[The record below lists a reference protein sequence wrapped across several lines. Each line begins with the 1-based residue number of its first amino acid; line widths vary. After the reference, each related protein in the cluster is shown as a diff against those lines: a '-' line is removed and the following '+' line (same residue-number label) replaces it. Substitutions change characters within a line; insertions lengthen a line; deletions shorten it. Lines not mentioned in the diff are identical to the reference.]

1 MINVYLNDD
10 ELKRSICRD
19 MFSLI
24 LKQFNLNQLKMDGCC
39 DISIQIFVQD
49 HLSTT
54 NTTK

>member
-24 LKQFNLNQLKMDGCC
+24 LKQFNLNQLKMDDCC
-39 DISIQIFVQD
+39 DISIQIFV
-49 HLSTT
+49 
-54 NTTK
+54 